1 MRILFVIF
9 SCLLLIA
16 LPSDAQEADE
26 TKENQDTQQT
36 TDTESA
42 AEKAN
47 SSQSLL
53 VDRAKINIAPPISKS
68 AQQLADIKRYLTEQN
83 IEPITVGE
91 DSVLVQIQP
100 EQSPIAKGVAIL
112 IPDWNHSLSSP
123 KAITSLRE
131 RLPES
136 GWVTMAAQPPQ
147 MDENIDQLIRAY
159 YQDKLKAEDSAIQP
173 SNEPTTQD
181 SDSTASEN
189 EQASEPL
196 AMYKEK
202 LTALMKV
209 LMEKAYNYPGIFI
222 VIAEG
227 TNAALLTELYHEN
240 AIERPSAFILLSA
253 YYADDNA
260 NKAFNKLLA
269 TSPYPV
275 LDLLLTRDNPW
286 VIHSKE
292 QRNQLAKKHAKVIY
306 RQQQLT
312 TSHMGYYPD
321 EALHRSI
328 KGWLRSIGW

>member
-1 MRILFVIF
+1 MRILLVIF
-9 SCLLLIA
+9 SCLLLIT
-16 LPSDAQEADE
+16 LPSNAQEADE
-26 TKENQDTQQT
+26 TKESQDTQQT
-36 TDTESA
+36 TDPASA
-42 AEKAN
+42 AEKTD
-47 SSQSLL
+47 SSQSHS

-83 IEPITVGE
+83 IEPIAVGE

-123 KAITSLRE
+123 KSITSLRE

-147 MDENIDQLIRAY
+147 MDENIDQLIKAY
-159 YQDKLKAEDSAIQP
+159 YQDKLKANDSSMQTA
-173 SNEPTTQD
+173 NE
-181 SDSTASEN
+181 STAQESNTSEDDT
-189 EQASEPL
+189 APEPL
-196 AMYKEK
+196 ARYKEK

-260 NKAFNKLLA
+260 NTAFNKLLA

-286 VIHSKE
+286 VMHSKE
-292 QRNQLAKKHAKVIY
+292 ERKQLAKKHAKVIY

-312 TSHMGYYPD
+312 TSHTGYYPD